1 MKPQTNYCSA
11 VLLTYQNKHS
21 WLQTSS
27 VTRALRMVYFGCYLV
42 YVACLSWKLTVD
54 WLESFAVLLKI
65 ACVLSVSSFESEKQC
80 L

>member
-1 MKPQTNYCSA
+1 
-11 VLLTYQNKHS
+11 
-21 WLQTSS
+21 
-27 VTRALRMVYFGCYLV
+27 MVYFGCYLV

-65 ACVLSVSSFESEKQC
+65 ACVLSVLSFESEKQC